1 LPSSA
6 STVAEEAAA
15 AVAATELAAA
25 GGSAA
30 VQASVALT
38 PEAWQELLALCQDEG
53 ADRALLERLLDH
65 WRAAHGAAHA
75 ALYLEQDGGFELELM
90 APAGAPPGTAGAA
103 PPAHAANAPHEV
115 NAAPATVA
123 TLAASAAHATNATPE
138 ANQAKTAARSAV
150 PGAAALAAA
159 PAPAG
164 DTTPAVTAFQ
174 SLGLLRFAGGC
185 LLLTAAGSAPPASLA
200 LSVGQVAP
208 APAASPPAASAAVL
222 PPALPVGSSPAP
234 PVGPAAGIADGPLA
248 LLLLSSLKIVRLRQ
262 EIKDQQFQVNYRVV
276 ELESLY
282 DVGLAVAAT
291 LDLEKLSEEIL
302 LRAVSLLDARRGALY
317 IFEGGRYRLERT
329 FGGEA
334 APWFEGGG
342 AGNTAL
348 YAFLTGQGP
357 APSELLPGA
366 RYLLGVPID
375 IDGSP
380 RGLLAVGD
388 KESRRGVGPFPASD
402 RRTLGLFANQA
413 AIALEN
419 ARLHLQALE
428 KERLEREMHLA
439 SEIQRRILPREAPAV
454 AGYELVGW
462 NRPARQ
468 IGGDYY
474 DLFLRPDGHV
484 GLVVG
489 DVSGKGMPAAL
500 MVSTLHSA
508 LHLLLDQV
516 GFGPALLEM
525 LNRHVLESSAANK
538 FITMLLA
545 DLEPASGRLAYLN
558 AGHNPGLL
566 LRRAG
571 DGAGACEQLGA
582 SGLPIGVLPGSRF
595 LARSIDLEPGD
606 LVCIYSDGIT
616 EAESPDEE
624 EFGTTRLQAVLHEHR
639 DDDLAAVL
647 TAIQEATGRFTA
659 GLPQGDDQ
667 TLVLLRRQLG

>member
-1 LPSSA
+1 LQSSA
-6 STVAEEAAA
+6 SSASIEREVT
-15 AVAATELAAA
+15 AA
-25 GGSAA
+25 GAGA
-30 VQASVALT
+30 VSLP
-38 PEAWQELLALCQDEG
+38 PEAWRELLALCQDES

-65 WRAAHGAAHA
+65 WRIAHGAAFA
-75 ALYLEQDGGFELELM
+75 AVYLEREGRLELEV
-90 APAGAPPGTAGAA
+90 ASPAAGFAGARGLPALQGTQGMPGMIGSGEGLPASLEAA
-103 PPAHAANAPHEV
+103 
-115 NAAPATVA
+115 
-123 TLAASAAHATNATPE
+123 AASAA
-138 ANQAKTAARSAV
+138 
-150 PGAAALAAA
+150 ALE
-159 PAPAG
+159 G
-164 DTTPAVTAFQ
+164 SDLGMLAFP
-174 SLGLLRFAGGC
+174 GGC
-185 LLLTAAGSAPPASLA
+185 LLFSPR
-200 LSVGQVAP
+200 
-208 APAASPPAASAAVL
+208 PPAAEN
-222 PPALPVGSSPAP
+222 PATAENPEGEAGAP
-234 PVGPAAGIADGPLA
+234 GIEHGPLP
-248 LLLLSSLKIVRLRQ
+248 LLLLSSLKILRLRQ

-317 IFEGGRYRLERT
+317 ILEGSRYRLQRT
-329 FGGEA
+329 FGGDA
-334 APWFEGGG
+334 APWYDSGG
-342 AGNTAL
+342 AEGEEIPETPEGRKL
-348 YAFLTGQGP
+348 RAFLAGESP
-357 APSELLPGA
+357 APPSELLPGA

-428 KERLEREMHLA
+428 KERLEREMQLA
-439 SEIQRRILPREAPAV
+439 ADIQRRILPRGAPEV
-454 AGYELVGW
+454 PGYDLVGW

-474 DLFLRPDGHV
+474 DLFQRQDGRV

-516 GFGPALLEM
+516 GVGPALLEM
-525 LNRHVLESSAANK
+525 LNRHVFESSTSNK
-538 FITMLLA
+538 FITLLLA
-545 DLEPASGRLAYLN
+545 ELEPASGRLTYLN

-566 LRRAG
+566 LRHPASVG
-571 DGAGACEQLGA
+571 DAADGVKIEELGA
-582 SGLPIGVLPGSRF
+582 SGLPIGVLSGSRF
-595 LARSIDLEPGD
+595 QARGITLEPGD
-606 LVCIYSDGIT
+606 LLCIYSDGIT
-616 EAESPDEE
+616 EAESPDDE
-624 EFGTTRLQAVLHEHR
+624 EFGTARLLTLLREHR
-639 DDDLAAVL
+639 RRPLAEL
-647 TAIQEATGRFTA
+647 LEAIQTATGSFSA

-667 TLVLLRRQLG
+667 TLVLLRRRLA